1 MKKII
6 VLSLLTIMLTGCVK
20 QADYDNLV
28 KENAKLESKVE
39 SLEEENDELKDE
51 IKKLKETP
59 TPTTPDNDSNVET
72 TDTDNKFTTDDTT
85 DGVKLF
91 SKIYNDSKTGEAIS
105 VSVTLKDDNSKL
117 LSLTYLPSDFDSE
130 YPSLYENKC
139 AAFLGMAFNLKEGN
153 QLSILIVDSY
163 SYCSLMYMFNDGLSV
178 LSSHDRDDTFH
189 LNTSDGK
196 VGDWLQEKFDS
207 NEQPI
212 ETSSVIWMAD
222 TITQIQKDIKG
233 IYP

>member
-1 MKKII
+1 MKRLVVIALFS
-6 VLSLLTIMLTGCVK
+6 VLLTGCVK

-59 TPTTPDNDSNVET
+59 TAINNDNNTKVTDNDTFST
-72 TDTDNKFTTDDTT
+72 TNDNEIS
-85 DGVKLF
+85 GEELF
-91 SKIYNDSKTGEAIS
+91 SKQYKDAKTGESIS
-105 VSVTLKDDNSKL
+105 VSIVLDDNKKL
-117 LSLTYLPSDFDSE
+117 LYLNYYASDFDLE

-139 AAFLGMAFNLKEGN
+139 AAFLGMAFNLKDEHC
-153 QLSILIVDSY
+153 LITVVDSY
-163 SYCSLMYMFNDGLSV
+163 SYCTLMFMYNDGLSV
-178 LSSHDRDDTFH
+178 LSSKDRDGTMH
-189 LNTSDGK
+189 LNTSDGT